1 MTAADFKLSQSRR
14 SFVLV
19 LTGALLAGCR
29 SAPTTRSNC
38 GRCGRCETCRSGRH
52 LQGPTLMHSS
62 ADDPEVVIIGV
73 DCPPTM
79 AWELQYFTDELR
91 RGLAACGG
99 LRMRDSVPWRPASD
113 CDLTGASPAGATCTP
128 PAAIL
133 SINHETTAEDDQA
146 STLILPPP
154 LPAESTPEEST
165 LTLPTPPAN
174 LPAFPTRGGL
184 PLPDKEIRVVMH
196 DFRPYRPML
205 ADVTIF
211 VRDVATGQE
220 LTAIQ
225 GVWHGKEPR
234 EPVADASPILRRA
247 LKLPPPRADIEVRS
261 LVALSP
267 RLFLSGVAKE
277 ILPSLHAAC
286 LTSINEPVTGFTAA
300 DWSALPESDR

>member
-1 MTAADFKLSQSRR
+1 MTAAGIHSLARR
-14 SFVLV
+14 DFVLA
-19 LTGALLAGCR
+19 LAGTLLAGCR
-29 SAPTTRSNC
+29 SAPATRTNC
-38 GRCGRCETCRSGRH
+38 GRCGRCDTCRSGKH
-52 LQGPTLMHSS
+52 LHGPALMHSS

-79 AWELQYFTDELR
+79 AWELQHFEDELR

-99 LRMRDSVPWRPASD
+99 LRLRDSIPWRPASD
-113 CDLTGASPAGATCTP
+113 CDPFGESLPGATCTP
-128 PAAIL
+128 PSAIL
-133 SINHETTAEDDQA
+133 PISHQTTGPEDKA

-154 LPAESTPEEST
+154 LPVESTPDALS
-165 LTLPTPPAN
+165 PIPATPPAH
-174 LPAFPTRGGL
+174 LPVYPTRNGL
-184 PLPDKEIRVVMH
+184 PLPDKEIRVLMH

-205 ADVTIF
+205 ADVTII

-247 LKLPPPRADIEVRS
+247 LKLPPPRADVEVRS

-277 ILPSLHAAC
+277 IVPSLHAAC
-286 LTSINEPVTGFTAA
+286 LTNITESVTEVTAA
-300 DWSALPESDR
+300 DW